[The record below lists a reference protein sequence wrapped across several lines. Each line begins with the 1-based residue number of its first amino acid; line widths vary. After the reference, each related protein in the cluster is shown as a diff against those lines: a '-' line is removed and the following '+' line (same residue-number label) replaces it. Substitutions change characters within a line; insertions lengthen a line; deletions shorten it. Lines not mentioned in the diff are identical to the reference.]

1 MNINISLPE
10 RSQLYNV
17 EPIGV
22 GTANVESLTGYISR
36 ISNLHCFKTGDLISK
51 VITPIVHKDYLSSI
65 AERGGDGF
73 YKSAGAINGIGNL
86 AGDFVKVLESLT
98 TRDDLRATTLLN
110 IAHLV
115 PTRGLLRKTKAW
127 CSRCYHQDTTNNEEV
142 YERLLWNFQAVSV
155 CVYHDQKLS
164 FHCPCCDSTIPVIT
178 RKSRPGFC
186 SNCETW
192 LGGDQAKAIEG
203 ELFIAAKRQ
212 VILISEI
219 LSTQLYRFDVDPN
232 SSTSISSSLLYY
244 IKKYFNDDKSKAAK
258 YIGVP
263 KSTFTGWYKG
273 ESLPQIK
280 SLVLICMKLGVTI
293 VEFLQRSEAHI
304 NTPNIHISMRSGSE
318 KVKRYDHIKIK
329 GILEGVVENCTP
341 ISIKKVAE
349 LIGCDRKLLYVK
361 YREECELIKNN
372 YIEHLQNG
380 KEERNTEKLEQ
391 VKKAFNSLVG
401 EGIYPSRR
409 KMEEIIGERVLNEK
423 LLKIKWEELK
433 E

>member
-1 MNINISLPE
+1 MSVNISFSE

-17 EPIGV
+17 EPIGI

-51 VITPIVHKDYLSSI
+51 VITPIVHKNYLSSI

-73 YKSAGAINGIGNL
+73 YKSAAAINGTCNL
-86 AGDFVKVLESLT
+86 AQDFVNVLERLT
-98 TRDDLRATTLLN
+98 TRDDLRAITLLN
-110 IAHLV
+110 ISHLV

-127 CSRCYHQDTTNNEEV
+127 CPRCYHQDTTNNEVV

-164 FHCPCCDSTIPVIT
+164 FHCPCCDNTIPVIT
-178 RKSRPGFC
+178 RNSRAGFC

-192 LGGDQAKAIEG
+192 LGGDQVKAIEE
-203 ELFIAAKRQ
+203 ELSIAAKRP

-219 LSTQLYRFDVDPN
+219 LSTQFFWFDVEKN
-232 SSTSISSSLLYY
+232 RCNSISSSLSYY

-304 NTPNIHISMRSGSE
+304 NTTNIDISMPEGSE
-318 KVKRYDHIKIK
+318 KVRYDHVKIK
-329 GILEGVVENCTP
+329 GILEGIIENCTP
-341 ISIKKVAE
+341 ISVKKVAE

-361 YREECELIKNN
+361 YREVCEVIKNN
-372 YIEHLQNG
+372 YIEHLQKRKKN
-380 KEERNTEKLEQ
+380 EIRRN
-391 VKKAFNSLVG
+391 
-401 EGIYPSRR
+401 
-409 KMEEIIGERVLNEK
+409 
-423 LLKIKWEELK
+423 
-433 E
+433 